1 MDIVD
6 SSFVRRSVE
15 DFLSEKPGGSND
27 STLDGVVHFLENRDD
42 EGVDSTVTYF
52 LNPVS
57 KKFY

>member
-6 SSFVRRSVE
+6 SNFVRRSVE

-27 STLDGVVHFLENRDD
+27 STLNGVVQFLETRED
-42 EGVDSTVTYF
+42 EGVDSAVTYF

-57 KKFY
+57 IKFY